1 MEEKIAH
8 YMKKYGI
15 SREEAIEMI
24 EYDTETDNMKVSEI
38 KKELTPEQREAQKAM
53 TITTSGKK
61 VERKREHK
69 INERKKWFID
79 VIKTL
84 FEGFLDLGKIEKM
97 EVSNAERTI
106 EVFADGK
113 HYTIT
118 LTEHRQPKN

>member
-24 EYDTETDNMKVSEI
+24 NYDTETDNMKVSEI

-69 INERKKWFID
+69 VNERKKWFIE

-84 FEGFLDLGKIEKM
+84 FEGFVGSKVDKM

-106 EVFADGK
+106 EVFTDGK

>member
-69 INERKKWFID
+69 VNERKKWFIE

-84 FEGFLDLGKIEKM
+84 FELVNVIPYFRVRIL
-97 EVSNAERTI
+97 R
-106 EVFADGK
+106 
-113 HYTIT
+113 
-118 LTEHRQPKN
+118 

>member
-1 MEEKIAH
+1 MEEKIAK

-15 SREEAIEMI
+15 TREEAVEMI

-69 INERKKWFID
+69 VNERKKWFIE

-84 FEGFLDLGKIEKM
+84 FEGFVGSKVDKM

>member
-69 INERKKWFID
+69 VNERKKWFIE

-84 FEGFLDLGKIEKM
+84 FEGFLGSGKIEKM

-106 EVFADGK
+106 EVFVDGK